1 MPMNYQKD
9 RIFVAGHRG
18 MVGSA
23 LVRALQ
29 NKGAENLVLAYREE
43 LDLSIQSDVTHFI
56 KNERPD
62 LVIVAAARVGGI
74 LANAQHPWE
83 FLYDNLVMET
93 NIIGAAH
100 QYNVPKLV
108 FLGSSCIYPKYA
120 DQPIREEALL
130 TGSLEPTNEA
140 YAIAKI
146 AGLKLCEALH
156 TQYDRSY
163 FSIMPTNLYGPFDNF
178 DTVTSH
184 VIPAMIRKFHDALPD
199 HPVHLWGTGSAMR
212 EFLHVDDLADAVL
225 FSAEKDHSHTLINV
239 GTGLDLKIK
248 DLAFMIQDIVGHR
261 GPIHWDS
268 SKPDGTPRKV
278 LDVNRIKSMGWHSQI
293 DLEDGLRDTYHWFK
307 QHQNNYKQ
315 VHFGS

>member
-1 MPMNYQKD
+1 MNYQKD

-23 LVRALQ
+23 LVKALLA
-29 NKGAENLVLAYREE
+29 KGAEHLILPSREQLDLRNQGDVSNFIKHEKPNLV
-43 LDLSIQSDVTHFI
+43 II
-56 KNERPD
+56 
-62 LVIVAAARVGGI
+62 AAARVGGI
-74 LANAQHPWE
+74 IANAEHPWE

-100 QYNVPKLV
+100 NNDVPKLV

-120 DQPIREEALL
+120 DQPIHEDALL

-156 TQYDRSY
+156 KQFGRSY
-163 FSIMPTNLYGPFDNF
+163 FSLMPTNLYGPNDNF

-184 VIPAMIRKFHDALPD
+184 VIPAMMRKFHDALPD
-199 HPVHLWGTGSAMR
+199 QPVYLWGTGTAMR
-212 EFLHVDDLADAVL
+212 EFLHVDDLAQAVL
-225 FSAEKDHSHTLINV
+225 FTTEHQHTHTLINV
-239 GTGLDLKIK
+239 GTGLDLTIK

-268 SKPDGTPRKV
+268 SKPDGTPRKC
-278 LDVNRIKSMGWHSQI
+278 LDVRRIKSLGWQAQI

-307 QHQNNYKQ
+307 QHQNNYKK
-315 VHFGS
+315 VHFD

>member
-23 LVRALQ
+23 LVKALLA
-29 NKGAENLVLAYREE
+29 KGAEHLILPSREQLDLRNQGDVSNFIKHEKPNLV
-43 LDLSIQSDVTHFI
+43 II
-56 KNERPD
+56 
-62 LVIVAAARVGGI
+62 AAARVGGI
-74 LANAQHPWE
+74 IANAEHPWE

-100 QYNVPKLV
+100 NNDVPKLV

-120 DQPIREEALL
+120 DQPIHEDALL

-156 TQYDRSY
+156 KQFGRSY
-163 FSIMPTNLYGPFDNF
+163 FSLMPTNLYGPNDNF

-184 VIPAMIRKFHDALPD
+184 VIPAMMRKFHDALPD
-199 HPVHLWGTGSAMR
+199 QPVYLWGTGTAMR
-212 EFLHVDDLADAVL
+212 EFLHVDDLAQAVL
-225 FSAEKDHSHTLINV
+225 FTTEHQHTHTLINV
-239 GTGLDLKIK
+239 GTGLDLTIK

-268 SKPDGTPRKV
+268 SKPDGTPRKC
-278 LDVNRIKSMGWHSQI
+278 LDVRRIKSLGWQAQI

-307 QHQNNYKQ
+307 QHQNNYKK
-315 VHFGS
+315 VHFD

>member
-1 MPMNYQKD
+1 MNYQKD

-23 LVRALQ
+23 LVKALLA
-29 NKGAENLVLAYREE
+29 KGAEHLILPSREQLDLRNQGDVSNFIKHEKPNLV
-43 LDLSIQSDVTHFI
+43 II
-56 KNERPD
+56 
-62 LVIVAAARVGGI
+62 AAARVGGI
-74 LANAQHPWE
+74 IANAEHPWE

-100 QYNVPKLV
+100 NNDVPKLV

-120 DQPIREEALL
+120 DQPIHEDDLL

-156 TQYDRSY
+156 KQFGRSY
-163 FSIMPTNLYGPFDNF
+163 FSLMPTNLYGPNDNF

-184 VIPAMIRKFHDALPD
+184 VIPAMMRKFHDALPD
-199 HPVHLWGTGSAMR
+199 QPVYLWGTGTAMR
-212 EFLHVDDLADAVL
+212 EFLHVDDLAQAVL
-225 FSAEKDHSHTLINV
+225 FTTEHQHTHTLINV
-239 GTGLDLKIK
+239 GTGLDLTIK

-268 SKPDGTPRKV
+268 SKPDGTPRKC
-278 LDVNRIKSMGWHSQI
+278 LDVRRIKSLGWQAQI

-307 QHQNNYKQ
+307 QHQNNYKK
-315 VHFGS
+315 VHFD

>member
-23 LVRALQ
+23 LVKALLA
-29 NKGAENLVLAYREE
+29 KGAEHLILPSREQLDLRNQGDVSNFIKHEKPNLV
-43 LDLSIQSDVTHFI
+43 II
-56 KNERPD
+56 
-62 LVIVAAARVGGI
+62 AAARVGGI
-74 LANAQHPWE
+74 IANAEHPWE

-100 QYNVPKLV
+100 KNDVPKLV

-120 DQPIREEALL
+120 DQPIYEDALL

-156 TQYDRSY
+156 KQFGRSY
-163 FSIMPTNLYGPFDNF
+163 FSLMPTNLYGPNDNF
-178 DTVTSH
+178 DTFSSH
-184 VIPAMIRKFHDALPD
+184 VIPAMMRKFHDALPD
-199 HPVHLWGTGSAMR
+199 QPVYLWGTGTAMR
-212 EFLHVDDLADAVL
+212 EFLHVDDLAQAVL
-225 FSAEKDHSHTLINV
+225 FTTEHQHTHTLINV
-239 GTGLDLKIK
+239 GTGLDLTIK

-268 SKPDGTPRKV
+268 SKPDGTPRKC
-278 LDVNRIKSMGWHSQI
+278 LDVRRIKSLGWQAQI

-307 QHQNNYKQ
+307 QNQNNYKK
-315 VHFGS
+315 VHFD